1 VRIYLTHRCAEKDP
15 ALRGTGEAVTPDKL
29 YTDAPIQR
37 FMAACKRCDVKWAI
51 FSDLYGVWFPD
62 VTHEWYEKGA
72 KPGFVLVVSPP
83 GISSVM

>member
-1 VRIYLTHRCAEKDP
+1 VRIYLTHCCAEKDP

-37 FMAACKRCDVKWAI
+37 FVAACKRCDVKWAI

-62 VTHEWYEKGA
+62 VTHEWYA
-72 KPGFVLVVSPP
+72 TRT
-83 GISSVM
+83 GISDQTMKAPADFVV